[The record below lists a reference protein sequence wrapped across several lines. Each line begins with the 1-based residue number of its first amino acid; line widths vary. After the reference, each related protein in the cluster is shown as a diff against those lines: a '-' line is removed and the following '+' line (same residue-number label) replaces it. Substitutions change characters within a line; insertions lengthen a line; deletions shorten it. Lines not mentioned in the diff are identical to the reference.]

1 MMTSFCWLLLGAFAS
16 FIVARLCRSAKV
28 YISLLLIL
36 LLGYVVGTGV
46 KRVVTTTQTT
56 PAKTFAFTASHPTAQ
71 CSFTDFSA
79 TVNDADI
86 VLGQDT
92 KEVGTVKTNVLGSL
106 HVLRNVEI
114 ENDS

>member
-56 PAKTFAFTASHPTAQ
+56 PAKTFAFTASHPTA
-71 CSFTDFSA
+71 